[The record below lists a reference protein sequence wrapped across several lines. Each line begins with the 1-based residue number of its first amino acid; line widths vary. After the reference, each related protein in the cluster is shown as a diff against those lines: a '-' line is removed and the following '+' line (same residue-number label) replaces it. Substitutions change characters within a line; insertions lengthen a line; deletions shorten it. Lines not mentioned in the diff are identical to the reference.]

1 MSLAVEAVE
10 INGVVITGRGPASS
24 GEVMLY
30 DRLPQEDTEVVYR
43 VSLKNGFYVL
53 NVPEGEYYIMA
64 RAVRDE
70 EHYTG
75 YYGGNPLYVSGDEE
89 IWLPLM
95 AVRDDLPE
103 TVPSETTELRG
114 RVLFKDSPVTNAEV
128 SLYLAGSGALRGLGY
143 LTVTTDSEGWFR
155 MNPIGGEYYL
165 IARKRR
171 SGGGIRP
178 LRRGDL
184 YCYYTGNPVTVPEDA
199 AMTVTIRCYPKED
212 ITGFIDGDIRD
223 TVMVKRLK
231 ASSTRMR
238 ERKPLP
244 EPDMATLKGR
254 VVSSEGPVE
263 GVRVLA
269 YEREDGRAFQ
279 MNMIRTM
286 PSFMTVTTSDG
297 RFNLPL
303 SKGREYFLV
312 ARQYLGVWPLRGE
325 LYGMYE
331 GNVDHFITAGRNSN
345 VTIRVSG
352 VMTPAPGG
360 REPGQGTLISNAWY
374 SDTVIR
380 EDTVWKGTITIEG
393 TVVVA
398 RGVTLTVLSG
408 TVVRFRKV
416 DRDGDG
422 TGDGKLRVLG
432 NLVVQGL
439 PERKVLFTSAEVTP
453 APGDWAY
460 VLLFTGSDRSE
471 IRHAV
476 FEYAFTGLQIH
487 FAEAVVTDSIFR
499 NSVEGIRFGSASGV
513 IEQSSFYRN
522 RYGIRFTRIASDMLI
537 RKNEIRDNE
546 VGIFHVPSGQNTVD
560 FDPSAYHGYR
570 FGDGM
575 VRVVMNN
582 IESNLRYN
590 YMMGERQSEDH
601 QAERNWWG
609 SSDVDAIERG
619 VFDRVDEP
627 GLGRLLYRPFLE
639 SRLKE
644 AGPRKGGHS
653 E

>member
-398 RGVTLTVLSG
+398 RGVRSQFCPVLWCGSGKWTGTETEREMGNSGSSAILWSRVYLSARCCLPLLKLHQHLETGHMYCYLPVLTDLRSDMRCSSMPLPDCRYTLQRRWLQIRSSG
-408 TVVRFRKV
+408 TR
-416 DRDGDG
+416 
-422 TGDGKLRVLG
+422 LRESG
-432 NLVVQGL
+432 
-439 PERKVLFTSAEVTP
+439 SEVP
-453 APGDWAY
+453 AG
-460 VLLFTGSDRSE
+460 
-471 IRHAV
+471 
-476 FEYAFTGLQIH
+476 
-487 FAEAVVTDSIFR
+487 
-499 NSVEGIRFGSASGV
+499 
-513 IEQSSFYRN
+513 
-522 RYGIRFTRIASDMLI
+522 
-537 RKNEIRDNE
+537 
-546 VGIFHVPSGQNTVD
+546 
-560 FDPSAYHGYR
+560 
-570 FGDGM
+570 
-575 VRVVMNN
+575 
-582 IESNLRYN
+582 
-590 YMMGERQSEDH
+590 
-601 QAERNWWG
+601 
-609 SSDVDAIERG
+609 
-619 VFDRVDEP
+619 
-627 GLGRLLYRPFLE
+627 
-639 SRLKE
+639 
-644 AGPRKGGHS
+644 
-653 E
+653 